1 MSQFIIPT
9 TPDFGW
15 ECPLNNL
22 SFGQTSVAILREMYK
37 RGLHPAVF
45 PMGGNVDISAQKHD
59 EGFNQWLS
67 RCINEAQKLHCRR
80 KTSIKLWHIQ
90 NSLQSYSETDARLIT
105 FHELDQLTPTEVNI
119 LRNQDRVYVTSRF
132 TQQVFASYGVES
144 EYLPLGFDAHNFHS
158 LPQRP
163 KVHGITQWGVGGK
176 AEKRKGHD
184 KIIRLWAKRYG
195 NNPAH
200 HLNLAIYNP
209 FLTRTT
215 AEEAAANTHRFVM
228 EALEGKAYF
237 NIGPKQPNGH
247 LFLPHMASNAA
258 YNTFLQGNDIF
269 FALSGGE
276 GKGLPEY
283 HATALGAWPI
293 ALRAHAYTDFL
304 DDTNAI
310 MVDPSGKRPAADGVF
325 FAPAGSGSQFN
336 EGNFFDFSEETFYKA
351 CDEAERRA
359 AAGINTAGLALQQ
372 LSYAATVDVLL
383 KDLK

>member
-1 MSQFIIPT
+1 MN
-9 TPDFGW
+9 DFSLDL
-15 ECPLNNL
+15 PINNL
-22 SFGQTSVAILREMYK
+22 SFGNVAVGILRECYR
-37 RGLHPAVF
+37 RGLQPNVF
-45 PMGGNVDISAQKHD
+45 PMAGTCDLSAQQPD
-59 EGFNQWLS
+59 AAFNSWLGH
-67 RCINEAQKLHCRR
+67 CINKAQRETCR
-80 KTSIKLWHIQ
+80 KTTAIKLWHL
-90 NSLQSYSETDARLIT
+90 NGSLSSYSETDARLLT

-163 KVHGITQWGVGGK
+163 KIHGVTQWGVGGK

-209 FLTRTT
+209 FLTRTS

-228 EALEGKAYF
+228 EALEGKQYA

-247 LFLPHMASNAA
+247 QFLPHMASNAA
-258 YNTFLQGNDIF
+258 YNQFLQINDIF

-293 ALRAHAYTDFL
+293 ALRAHSYIDFL
-304 DDTNAI
+304 NDTNAI
-310 MVDPSGKRPAADGVF
+310 MVDPTGKRPAADGVF
-325 FAPAGSGSQFN
+325 FAPAGSGGQFN
-336 EGNFFDFSEETFYKA
+336 EGNFFDFSEEAFYKA
-351 CDEAERRA
+351 CDEAEKRA
-359 AAGINTAGLALQQ
+359 ATGINTAGLALQQ
-372 LSYAATVDVLL
+372 LGYAQTVDVLL